1 MKKIL
6 VLMVLTLNTT
16 AFASSVTVYNLDEV
30 DAVRANGK
38 TVKIEDVRDGFSTIK
53 GVVVNEESVSVSN
66 NSKAFIILR
75 NIVPNKNFQS
85 STMAIKSG
93 GDMGGG

>member
-1 MKKIL
+1 MKKLLI
-6 VLMVLTLNTT
+6 LMVLTATTT
-16 AFASSVTVYNLDEV
+16 ASASSVTVYNLDEV

-38 TVKIEDVRDGFSTIK
+38 TIKIEDLRDGFSSIK
-53 GVVVNEESVSVSN
+53 GVVVNEESVSISN